1 MTATN
6 DQDLSRAPWRK
17 SSYSGNGN
25 NCVEAA
31 SVNGHV
37 VVRDTADR
45 GGAAEVFSTQAWQ
58 RFTARVKRGGL
69 HPSD

>member
-6 DQDLSRAPWRK
+6 DKDLSRAPWRK
-17 SSYSGNGN
+17 SSFSGNGN

-37 VVRDTADR
+37 IVRDTMDR
-45 GGAAEVFSTQAWQ
+45 GIAEAFSTRAWQ
-58 RFTARVKRGGL
+58 LFTARVKHGDL
-69 HPSD
+69 PLSD